1 VPDARP
7 VDREEAQVTKA
18 AIRREDNITD
28 GEKRGQTAGGRRE
41 LRVLRALNKLVN
53 SWLLLVLML
62 LLFLPLLLLLLLKCD
77 ALALASL
84 ALLGWGLRWAGAV
97 AALELKFDNWCSN

>member
-62 LLFLPLLLLLLLKCD
+62 LLFLPLLLLLLLLLKCD

-97 AALELKFDNWCSN
+97 AALELKLQLV